1 MAAGKGPVVAIS
13 GYYGFDN
20 LGDEAVLYSLLEA
33 LREACPTVRP
43 VVLSHAPER
52 TSALYGVEAV
62 NRWRIGEVYR
72 ALTRADLLLSGGGSL
87 LQDVTGLKSLVY
99 YLGVVWLARRLGKP
113 VVFYAQGIG
122 PVKSKTG
129 RLLMRLVASDV
140 QLITVRDEN
149 SARDLAE
156 MGVTRPPVEVT
167 ADPVLGLDP
176 ARADRKKGMEILERT
191 GVFEPSA
198 GRDGGD
204 NQPGSAPSPGEVCS
218 AGKPHPLVGAGPAL
232 GGGGGRGSTTA
243 PVAGVS
249 VREWPGFGEKQQEAL
264 ARVCDDLCRRGYR
277 VLFIPLQY
285 PGDLTVSRQVAAM
298 MRERAAVLDRRLTV
312 GEAVSL
318 VACLDLLIGMRLHA
332 LILAAVMGVPPVG
345 ISYDPKV
352 DRFLEQLG
360 LQPAG
365 QVTGLEYAAL
375 SRAVDEVLADPA
387 GFRARLGRA
396 VVPLRERARAT
407 ARLASALME
416 VGGRKSEVRNN

>member
-1 MAAGKGPVVAIS
+1 MAAGEGPVVAIS

-33 LREACPTVRP
+33 LREAYPTVRP

-52 TSALYGVEAV
+52 TSVLYGVEAV
-62 NRWRIGEVYR
+62 NRWRVGEVYR

-129 RLLMRLVASDV
+129 RLLMRLVANDV

-176 ARADRKKGMEILERT
+176 ARADREKGMEILERM
-191 GVFEPSA
+191 GILEPPVSSDQ
-198 GRDGGD
+198 GDKLPDQGD
-204 NQPGSAPSPGEVCS
+204 NSRPLDKGGTVPGE
-218 AGKPHPLVGAGPAL
+218 GGAVYGTP
-232 GGGGGRGSTTA
+232 A
-243 PVAGVS
+243 PVVGVS
-249 VREWPGFGEKQQEAL
+249 VREWPGFGEKQQRDL
-264 ARVCDDLCRRGYR
+264 ARVCDDFCRRGYR

-285 PGDLTVSRQVAAM
+285 PEDLTVSRQVAAM
-298 MRERAAVLDRRLTV
+298 MRERAAVLDRGLTV

-318 VACLDLLIGMRLHA
+318 VACLELLIGMRLHA
-332 LILAAVMGVPPVG
+332 LILAAVMGAPLVG
-345 ISYDPKV
+345 ISYDPKI
-352 DRFLEQLG
+352 DRFLARLG
-360 LQPAG
+360 LKPAG
-365 QVTGLEYAAL
+365 EATGLEYTAL
-375 SRAVDEVLADPA
+375 RRAVDEVLADPA
-387 GFRARLGRA
+387 GFRARLAR
-396 VVPLRERARAT
+396 VVGPLRERARAT
-407 ARLASALME
+407 ARLAGALME
-416 VGGRKSEVRNN
+416 VGGRNSEVRTID

>member
-1 MAAGKGPVVAIS
+1 MAAGEGPVVAIS

-33 LREACPTVRP
+33 LREVCPTVRP

-62 NRWRIGEVYR
+62 NRWRVGEIYR

-129 RLLMRLVASDV
+129 RLLMRLVANDV

-176 ARADRKKGMEILERT
+176 ARADREKGMEILERM
-191 GVFEPSA
+191 GILEPQVSS
-198 GRDGGD
+198 DEGD
-204 NQPGSAPSPGEVCS
+204 NSRPWDGDGTVPGE
-218 AGKPHPLVGAGPAL
+218 GWGIEGTP
-232 GGGGGRGSTTA
+232 A

-249 VREWPGFGEKQQEAL
+249 VREWPGFGEKQQKAL
-264 ARVCDDLCRRGYR
+264 ARVCDDLCHRGYR

-285 PGDLTVSRQVAAM
+285 PEDLAVSREVTAM
-298 MRERAAVLDRRLTV
+298 MRERAAVLDRGLTV

-365 QVTGLEYAAL
+365 QAAGLEYAAL

-387 GFRARLGRA
+387 GFRASLARMVG
-396 VVPLRERARAT
+396 PLRERARAT
-407 ARLASALME
+407 ARLAGALME
-416 VGGRKSEVRNN
+416 FGGRKSEVKKFD